1 MSIDW
6 WMDKQKVVYYRM
18 ELFSHKKEQSTLR
31 VQTLPHDEPCKYQ
44 VSDRRQTQKAM
55 YWMTPCI

>member
-1 MSIDW
+1 
-6 WMDKQKVVYYRM
+6 MDKQKVVYYRM
-18 ELFSHKKEQSTLR
+18 ELFSHKKEQSTLP